1 MKFTNTFLDKLAG
14 SHDKILVFDCEF
26 WHIFESKGFLQFDKS
41 RDEFYIPR
49 EFGGFLLTKNT
60 DGSWS
65 YKDDFFVTLAPPKGR
80 NVSFVS
86 PAFANV
92 TKKTVDALNEYQSF
106 FQTSSYSP
114 DELRD
119 LLKESTNVYLEDS
132 IVKKAH
138 KPNSW
143 YKSFLTLLSE
153 SLVILKGKNDL
164 DAIQNA
170 CKLYGLEYKKP
181 KAVFDVAHWN
191 RKSKKECGTA
201 KLEGTFE
208 CIRDEVDPE
217 IKKLYKMLPLGEAHN
232 PLSDAAMTFIVALYI
247 IQTR

>member
-1 MKFTNTFLDKLAG
+1 MKFINTFVDKLAG
-14 SHDKILVFDCEF
+14 SHDKILIFDCEF
-26 WHIFESKGFLQFDKS
+26 WHIFESKGFIRFDKS
-41 RDEFYIPR
+41 RDDFYIPR

-65 YKDDFFVTLAPPKGR
+65 YKDDFFVTLNPPKNK

-92 TKKTVDALNEYQSF
+92 TKKTADALNEYQSF
-106 FQTSSYSP
+106 FQSSNYNP
-114 DELRD
+114 DEIRE

-143 YKSFLTLLSE
+143 YKSFLNILSE
-153 SLVILKGKNDL
+153 SMVIIKGTNDL

-170 CKLYGLEYKKP
+170 CRLYGIEYKKP
-181 KAVFDVAHWN
+181 KSVFDIAEWN
-191 RKSKKECGTA
+191 RKSISECGTA
-201 KLEGTFE
+201 KLEGSFE
-208 CIRDEVDPE
+208 CIKNKTDSE
-217 IKKLYKMLPLGEAHN
+217 IKKLYKLLPIGEAHN